1 MKVYFSLD
9 QLPDFQNAVVT
20 IGSFDGVHSGHQC
33 ILERVTQL
41 AQSVDS
47 QSVVITFHPH
57 PRLMLSADG
66 PSVSL
71 LTTTDEKVALL
82 EKYGVDVVVVVP
94 FDRAFAEQSPDDY
107 IENFLVKYFQPSH
120 IVVGYDHRFG
130 AKRVGDMSFLK
141 QSAPRFGYKVVEI
154 EQQLVNEIAVSSTK
168 IREALAVSDVKTAN
182 RLLGHPFIFSGVVVK
197 GQQIGR
203 EIGFPTANLQI
214 PDRHKLLPPH
224 GIYAVFV
231 HLEDGRK
238 LRGMLYRGDR
248 PVLKDHD
255 NVTIEVNIFDFHED
269 IYDRKMSVE
278 LIDFLR
284 PDRFFDSLES
294 LVVQLADDERE
305 SRNVLQTF
313 ENQVFPKVAV
323 VILNWNTPQYLTQ
336 FLPSVCGSR
345 YGNMDIFVADN
356 GSTDNSIEAVRNF
369 NLDGV
374 PATMGIDRIRVI
386 DLKQNFGFAKGYN
399 VAMQH
404 EKLRPRS
411 RENPDGYDYYVLLNS
426 DCRTS
431 QGWLSP
437 IITTMESDPS
447 IAVAQP
453 KILSYAKKRRFEYA
467 GAAGGWMDTLGYPFA
482 RGRVFDLVEK
492 DKKQYDAVEE
502 IFWASGA
509 AMVVKAPIW
518 HRFGG
523 FDADFWAHMEEI
535 DFCWRVKR
543 AGFKVIAQPKGSVR
557 HVGGGTMDYL
567 SPRKT
572 YLNFRNNLFLIFK
585 NESAL
590 KLLWL
595 LPTRL
600 ILDGV
605 AAVKFLS
612 EKKWTHFM
620 SVLKAHFSFYGSVF
634 SLISK
639 RLKTTQLIE
648 KERIAPPNKSGILR
662 GSIVWRYFVKKQLT
676 FAEVMENKRAV
687 FPVKR
692 EVEVEEED

>member
-9 QLPDFQNAVVT
+9 KLPDFQNAVVT
-20 IGSFDGVHSGHQC
+20 IGSFDGVHSGHQR

-41 AQSVDS
+41 AQSIDS
-47 QSVVITFHPH
+47 QSVVVTFHPH
-57 PRLMLSADG
+57 PRLVLASSS

-71 LTTTDEKVALL
+71 LTTVDEKVDLL

-94 FDRAFAEQSPDDY
+94 FDLAFAEQSPEDY
-107 IENFLVKYFQPSH
+107 IENFLVKHFRPSH

-130 AKRVGDMSFLK
+130 ANRVGNMAFLK
-141 QSAPRFGYKVVEI
+141 QFATKFDYKVVEI
-154 EQQLVNEIAVSSTK
+154 EQQIVDEIAVSSTK
-168 IREALAVSDVKTAN
+168 IRQALAASDVKAAN
-182 RLLGHPFIFSGVVVK
+182 RLLGHPFVFSGIVVK
-197 GQQIGR
+197 GQQIGS

-231 HLEDGRK
+231 YLEDGRK
-238 LRGMLYRGDR
+238 LRGMMYRGDR
-248 PVLKDHD
+248 PVLKEHN

-269 IYDRKMSVE
+269 IYDKKMSVE
-278 LIDFLR
+278 LIGFLR
-284 PDRFFDSLES
+284 PDRFFESLES

-305 SRNVLQTF
+305 SRDILQSV
-313 ENQVFPKVAV
+313 ENQVFPKVAI
-323 VILNWNTPQYLTQ
+323 VILNYNTPQYLMQ
-336 FLPSVCGSR
+336 FLPSICGSR

-356 GSTDNSIEAVRNF
+356 GSTDNSVETVRNF
-369 NLDGV
+369 NLDGI
-374 PATMGIDRIRVI
+374 PATMGIDRIRVVE
-386 DLKQNFGFAKGYN
+386 LKENYGFAKGYN
-399 VAMQH
+399 EALKH
-404 EKLRPRS
+404 PKLYPRS
-411 RENPDGYDYYVLLNS
+411 REHPDGYDYYVLLNS

-437 IITTMESDPS
+437 IITTMESDPT

-467 GAAGGWMDTLGYPFA
+467 GAAGGWIDALGYPFA
-482 RGRVFDLVEK
+482 RGRVFDTTEK

-518 HRFGG
+518 HRFEG
-523 FDADFWAHMEEI
+523 FDVDFWAHMEEI
-535 DFCWRVKR
+535 DFCWRIKR

-572 YLNFRNNLFLIFK
+572 HLNFRNNLFLIFK
-585 NESAL
+585 NESFL

-595 LPTRL
+595 IPLRL

-605 AAVKFLS
+605 AGLKFLS
-612 EKKWTHFM
+612 EKKFAHFGAI
-620 SVLKAHFSFYGSVF
+620 LKAHFSFYGSLF
-634 SLISK
+634 SLINK
-639 RLKTTQLIE
+639 RQKTAQLID
-648 KERIAPPNKSGILR
+648 KQRIAPPNMSGILR
-662 GSIVWRYFVKKQLT
+662 GSVVWRYFVKKQLT
-676 FAEVMENKRAV
+676 FKEIIENKRV
-687 FPVKR
+687 VLPVK
-692 EVEVEEED
+692 VELEPEDED

>member
-57 PRLMLSADG
+57 PRLILSPDG

-107 IENFLVKYFQPSH
+107 IENFLVKYFYPSH

-130 AKRVGDMSFLK
+130 AKRAGDMSFLK
-141 QSAPRFGYKVVEI
+141 QSAQRFGYKVVEI

-168 IREALAVSDVKTAN
+168 IREALAISDVKTAN
-182 RLLGHPFIFSGVVVK
+182 RLLGHPFIFSGIVVK

-269 IYDRKMSVE
+269 IYDKKMSVE

-313 ENQVFPKVAV
+313 ENQVFPKVAI
-323 VILNWNTPQYLTQ
+323 VILNWNTPQYLLQ

-356 GSTDNSIEAVRNF
+356 GSTDNSIETIRNF
-369 NLDGV
+369 NLDGI

-386 DLKQNFGFAKGYN
+386 DLKQNYGFAKGYN

-437 IITTMESDPS
+437 IITTMESDAS

-543 AGFKVIAQPKGSVR
+543 AGFKVIVQPKGSVR

-595 LPTRL
+595 LPFRM

-605 AAVKFLS
+605 AAFKFLS
-612 EKKWTHFM
+612 EKKGAHFM
-620 SVLKAHFSFYGSVF
+620 SVLKAHFSFYGSLF
-634 SLISK
+634 SLMSK
-639 RLKTTQLIE
+639 RIKTTQLIE
-648 KERIAPPNKSGILR
+648 KERIAPPNESGILR
-662 GSIVWRYFVKKQLT
+662 GSIVWRYFIKKQLT
-676 FAEVMENKRAV
+676 FAEVIENKRAV

-692 EVEVEEED
+692 EVEEED

>member
-9 QLPDFQNAVVT
+9 QLPEFQNAVLT
-20 IGSFDGVHSGHQC
+20 IGSFDGVHSGHQR

-47 QSVVITFHPH
+47 QSIVVTFHPH
-57 PRLMLSADG
+57 PRLILSPDSATL
-66 PSVSL
+66 SL

-94 FDRAFAEQSPDDY
+94 FTREFAEQSPDDY
-107 IENFLVKYFQPSH
+107 IENFLVKHFHPAH

-141 QSAPRFGYKVVEI
+141 KSAARFGYEVVEI
-154 EQQLVNEIAVSSTK
+154 EAQLVDEITVSSTK
-168 IREALAVSDVKTAN
+168 IRQALANSDVKTAN
-182 RLLGHPFIFSGVVVK
+182 RLLGHPFIFSGIVVK

-231 HLEDGRK
+231 HLEGGRK

-255 NVTIEVNIFDFHED
+255 NVTIEINIFDFHED
-269 IYDRKMSVE
+269 IYDKKMSVE
-278 LIDFLR
+278 LIEFLR
-284 PDRFFDSLES
+284 PDRNFDSLES
-294 LVVQLADDERE
+294 LVVQLADDERA
-305 SRNVLQTF
+305 SREVLQSV
-313 ENQVFPKVAV
+313 ENQVFPKVAI
-323 VILNWNTPQYLTQ
+323 VILNWNTPQYLMQ

-356 GSTDNSIEAVRNF
+356 GSTDNSVEAVRNF
-369 NLDGV
+369 NLDGI
-374 PATMGIDRIRVI
+374 PSTMGIDRVRVI
-386 DLKQNFGFAKGYN
+386 ELKENYGFAKGYN
-399 VAMQH
+399 VALKH
-404 EKLRPRS
+404 DKLRPKS
-411 RENPDGYDYYVLLNS
+411 RENPDGYDFYVLLNS

-437 IITTMESDPS
+437 IITTMQADPT

-453 KILSYAKKRRFEYA
+453 KILDYAKKRRFEYA
-467 GAAGGWMDTLGYPFA
+467 GAAGGWMDALGYPFA
-482 RGRVFDLVEK
+482 RGRVFDTLEK

-509 AMVVKAPIW
+509 AMVVRADVW
-518 HRFGG
+518 QRFGG

-585 NESAL
+585 NESTS

-595 LPTRL
+595 IPARL
-600 ILDGV
+600 VLDGV
-605 AAVKFLS
+605 AALKFLFD
-612 EKKWTHFM
+612 KKGAHFL
-620 SVLKAHFSFYGSVF
+620 SVLKAHFSFYGSLF
-634 SLISK
+634 SLINK
-639 RLKTTQLIE
+639 RSATAQLVE
-648 KERIAPPNKSGILR
+648 KQRIAPPNKAGILG
-662 GSIVWRYFVKKQLT
+662 GSIVWRYFIKKQLT
-676 FAEVMENKRAV
+676 FKELMENKKTV
-687 FPVKR
+687 VPKQ
-692 EVEVEEED
+692 EVAHEEEE

>member
-1 MKVYFSLD
+1 MKVFFSLD

-20 IGSFDGVHSGHQC
+20 IGSFDGVHSGHQR

-47 QSVVITFHPH
+47 QSIVVTFHPH
-57 PRLMLSADG
+57 PRLVLSPDA
-66 PSVSL
+66 PPLSL

-82 EKYGVDVVVVVP
+82 EKYGVDVVVIVP
-94 FDRAFAEQSPDDY
+94 FDKAFSEQSPEDY
-107 IENFLVKYFQPSH
+107 IQNFLVKHFHPSH
-120 IVVGYDHRFG
+120 VVVGYDHRFG
-130 AKRVGDMSFLK
+130 AKRIGDMSFLK
-141 QSAPRFGYKVVEI
+141 KSANRFGYKVVEI
-154 EQQLVNEIAVSSTK
+154 EQQIVDEIGVSSTK
-168 IREALAVSDVKTAN
+168 IRQALADSDVKTAN
-182 RLLGHPFIFSGVVVK
+182 RLLGHPFIFSGIVVK
-197 GQQIGR
+197 GQQIGQ

-248 PVLKDHD
+248 PVLKEHN
-255 NVTIEVNIFDFHED
+255 NVTIEVNIFDFHENL
-269 IYDRKMSVE
+269 YDKKMSVE

-284 PDRFFDSLES
+284 PDRNFDSLES

-305 SRNVLQTF
+305 SRDVLQNV
-313 ENQVFPKVAV
+313 ENQIFPKVAI
-323 VILNWNTPQYLTQ
+323 VILNWNTPQYLLQ

-345 YGNMDIFVADN
+345 YGNMDIYVADN
-356 GSTDNSIEAVRNF
+356 GSTDNSVEAVRNF
-369 NLDGV
+369 NLDGI

-386 DLKQNFGFAKGYN
+386 ELKENHGFAKGYN
-399 VAMQH
+399 VALQH
-404 EKLRPRS
+404 PKLHARS
-411 RENPDGYDYYVLLNS
+411 REHPDGYDYYVLLNS

-453 KILSYAKKRRFEYA
+453 KILSYARKRRFEYA

-482 RGRVFDLVEK
+482 RGRVFDEVEK

-509 AMVVKAPIW
+509 AMVVKAHVW
-518 HRFGG
+518 QKFGG

-543 AGFKVIAQPKGSVR
+543 AGYKDTSAAAQ
-557 HVGGGTMDYL
+557 
-567 SPRKT
+567 
-572 YLNFRNNLFLIFK
+572 
-585 NESAL
+585 
-590 KLLWL
+590 
-595 LPTRL
+595 
-600 ILDGV
+600 
-605 AAVKFLS
+605 
-612 EKKWTHFM
+612 WT
-620 SVLKAHFSFYGSVF
+620 
-634 SLISK
+634 I
-639 RLKTTQLIE
+639 
-648 KERIAPPNKSGILR
+648 
-662 GSIVWRYFVKKQLT
+662 
-676 FAEVMENKRAV
+676 
-687 FPVKR
+687 
-692 EVEVEEED
+692 